1 MNSSVQPS
9 RRGRWVLLALAAL
22 ILSGFVGSFVLVES
36 GWRPGATR
44 NYGDLR
50 TPAHPIEDVTLADLE
65 GRPVPFSAFK
75 GKWTLVYFGPG
86 ECPKPCRDNLYK
98 MRQITA
104 AQGREAFRVQ
114 QVFVVTSAEATDG
127 PRHALLADYPDTR
140 VLRDAPGTVRE
151 LAVQFAVN
159 GGTPLDGLH
168 RIYVVDPL
176 GNFMMSYAADADP
189 RRMNKDLSLLLR
201 ASHIG

>member
-36 GWRPGATR
+36 GWRPNATR
-44 NYGDLR
+44 NYGELR
-50 TPAHPIEDVTLADLE
+50 TPAHPIKDVTLADLE

-75 GKWTLVYFGPG
+75 GKWALVYFGPG
-86 ECPKPCRDNLYK
+86 ECLTPCLDSLYK

-104 AQGREAFRVQ
+104 AQGREAYRVQ
-114 QVFVVTSAEATDG
+114 QIFVVTDAEATDEL
-127 PRHALLADYPDTR
+127 RHILADYPDTR
-140 VLRDAPGTVRE
+140 VLRGAPETVRE

-159 GGTPLDGLH
+159 AGTPLDSRH
-168 RIYVVDPL
+168 RIYMVDPL